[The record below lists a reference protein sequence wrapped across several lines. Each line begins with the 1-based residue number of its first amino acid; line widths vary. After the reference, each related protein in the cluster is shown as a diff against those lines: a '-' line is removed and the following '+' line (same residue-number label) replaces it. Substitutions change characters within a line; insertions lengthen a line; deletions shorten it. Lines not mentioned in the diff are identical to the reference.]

1 MKPSPIKPSEV
12 LLVEDN
18 AGDALLIAQVL
29 AEDSSISVH
38 LHHARDGM
46 EALLMLANGVTKPDL
61 VILDL
66 NVPNLSGC
74 AVLERYHPKDVPVVV
89 FSSSWNEAD
98 RRRSLELGAQEFVRK
113 PMHLQAFKD
122 AVCEMVKKWA
132 VRRD

>member
-1 MKPSPIKPSEV
+1 MKPSEV

-29 AEDSSISVH
+29 ADSEVPVR

-46 EALLMLANGVTKPDL
+46 EALLMLAHQIGKPDL

-74 AVLERYHPKDVPVVV
+74 GVLERYHPKDVPVVV
-89 FSSSWNEAD
+89 FSSCVDETE
-98 RRRSLELGAQEFVRK
+98 RRRSLELGAQEFIRK
-113 PMHLQAFKD
+113 PMRLQAFKD
-122 AVCEMVKKWA
+122 AVCGMVEKWA
-132 VRRD
+132 VRRN

>member
-1 MKPSPIKPSEV
+1 MKPSEV

-29 AEDSSISVH
+29 AEDSTIPVH
-38 LHHARDGM
+38 LQHARDGM
-46 EALLMLANGVTKPDL
+46 EALLMLANSDTKPDL

-74 AVLERYHPKDVPVVV
+74 AVLEQYHPKDVPVVV

-98 RRRSLELGAQEFVRK
+98 RRRSLELGAQEFIRK

-122 AVCEMVKKWA
+122 AVCGMVKKWA

>member
-1 MKPSPIKPSEV
+1 MKPSEV

-18 AGDALLIAQVL
+18 AGDALLIAQIL
-29 AEDSSISVH
+29 ADSAIPVK
-38 LHHARDGM
+38 LHHARDGI
-46 EALLMLANGVTKPDL
+46 EALLMLANSVLKPDL

-98 RRRSLELGAQEFVRK
+98 RTRSLELGAQEFVRK
-113 PMHLQAFKD
+113 PMHLEAFKD
-122 AVCEMVKKWA
+122 AVCGMVEKWA
-132 VRRD
+132 VHKG

>member
-1 MKPSPIKPSEV
+1 MKPSEV

-29 AEDSSISVH
+29 ADSEIPVK

-46 EALLMLANGVTKPDL
+46 EALLLLANKVNKPDL

-89 FSSSWNEAD
+89 FSSSWDDGD
-98 RRRSLELGAQEFVRK
+98 RRRSLALGAQEFVRK
-113 PMHLQAFKD
+113 PIRLQAFKD
-122 AVCEMVKKWA
+122 AVCGMVEKWA